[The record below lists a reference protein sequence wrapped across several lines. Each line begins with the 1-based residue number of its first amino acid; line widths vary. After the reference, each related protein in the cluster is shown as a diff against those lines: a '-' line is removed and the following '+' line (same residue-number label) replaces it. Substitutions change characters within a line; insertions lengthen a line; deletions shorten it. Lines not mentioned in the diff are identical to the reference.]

1 MFLRNIFQ
9 ICVVNEEYLF
19 LGSRLGNSL
28 LLRYSEKDH
37 STIITI
43 DDSEAPEKGKNY
55 QYLILIFFFLQ
66 KKNILEVTKRRLED
80 EELEV
85 YGSGQKTSVQLTSF
99 TFEVC
104 DSILNIGPIGF
115 MSVGNRFIE
124 GETDELDENEVEN
137 QSDMDLEIVT
147 SSGHGKNG
155 TLCVL
160 QNSIKPQIITSF
172 DLSGMF

>member
-66 KKNILEVTKRRLED
+66 KKKHFRGNKTKIRRRRTRSVWKWSENI
-80 EELEV
+80 
-85 YGSGQKTSVQLTSF
+85 
-99 TFEVC
+99 
-104 DSILNIGPIGF
+104 
-115 MSVGNRFIE
+115 
-124 GETDELDENEVEN
+124 
-137 QSDMDLEIVT
+137 
-147 SSGHGKNG
+147 SSAY
-155 TLCVL
+155 
-160 QNSIKPQIITSF
+160 
-172 DLSGMF
+172 